1 MSRRKILSIAG
12 LSGTA
17 ALVAAAGGATW
28 YYADRLTEPPVDAT
42 IGPPD
47 VLDVS
52 EVTAVDG
59 DTVRLS
65 GPGAGRDGV
74 WGLQTATGYGQV
86 AEVVDRHGDGE
97 VTRRFVLLAGHLDPG
112 QSAVF
117 DAVAWPVIADVVF
130 DDVVQVVYQTPL
142 GPAPAWFRP
151 GTSSTWMIAVHG
163 RGAKRHEALRLAAV
177 TAGLGIPL
185 LAIAYRNDGEGPRSP
200 DNRSHLGAQ
209 EWADVE
215 AAIRHAISNGARDVV
230 LVGYSMGGACVT
242 AAVRLSPLA
251 PHVRALILEAPVLD
265 WGPVVQRAALAR
277 GLPKAFLPALLPAT
291 MALARV
297 RVGIDWDQLK
307 PDPAALELPIL
318 LMHGTDDE
326 TVPIELSDAFADAR
340 PDIVTYL
347 RVEGAGHVRC
357 WNLDPDGYRA
367 AVHAFLRQIG
377 VIPRR

>member
-28 YYADRLTEPPVDAT
+28 YYADRLTEPPMDAPT
-42 IGPPD
+42 GPPD
-47 VLDVS
+47 VRDVV
-52 EVTAVDG
+52 EVLEVRDG
-59 DTVRLS
+59 VVRLS
-65 GPGAGRDGV
+65 GPDVDRVGV
-74 WGLQTATGYGQV
+74 WGLQTASGYLQV
-86 AEVVDRHGDGE
+86 SEVVERIDGHE
-97 VTRRFVLLAGHLDPG
+97 VSRRYALLDGHVEDG
-112 QSAVF
+112 QTGVF
-117 DAVAWPVIADVVF
+117 DAVAWPPIADVLF
-130 DDVVQVVYQTPL
+130 DDVVQVVYNTPL

-151 GTSSTWMIAVHG
+151 GSSSTWLIAVHG

-215 AAIRHAISNGARDVV
+215 AAIRHAIHNGARDVV
-230 LVGYSMGGACVT
+230 LVGYSMGGACVA
-242 AAVRLSPLA
+242 AAVRLSNLA

-277 GLPKAFLPALLPAT
+277 GLPKAVLPALLPAT

-297 RVGIDWDQLK
+297 RVGIDWDQLR
-307 PDPAALELPIL
+307 PDPAALELPVL
-318 LMHGTDDE
+318 LMHGSDDE
-326 TVPIELSDAFADAR
+326 TVPIELSEAFADAR
-340 PDIVTYL
+340 PDIVTYR

-357 WNLDPDGYRA
+357 WNVDPDGYGD
-367 AVHAFLRQIG
+367 AVRDFLRQVG
-377 VIPRR
+377 VIPR